1 LSVFADR
8 LRRDSRN
15 ERSNDPLDDAGL
27 IEVNLARSARLSS
40 RVEAE
45 TPAPRPLDS
54 TASQRAVTD
63 SRIIE
68 IRDEVIRDF
77 GLYRRSKTLTEGG

>member
-40 RVEAE
+40 RVEAGNSG
-45 TPAPRPLDS
+45 AAPLDS

-68 IRDEVIRDF
+68 IRDEVIP
-77 GLYRRSKTLTEGG
+77 